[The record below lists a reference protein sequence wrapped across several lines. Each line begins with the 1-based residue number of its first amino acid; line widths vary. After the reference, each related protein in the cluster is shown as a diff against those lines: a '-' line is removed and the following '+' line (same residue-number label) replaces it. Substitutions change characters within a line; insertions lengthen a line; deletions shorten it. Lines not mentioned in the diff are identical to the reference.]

1 MNNEPKK
8 SRSESMRAHWQDPE
22 RRAKHTEALRLRRE
36 DPEYR
41 AKLSASL
48 KGHKVSSEARTKISA
63 ARTGKPLSDEHKAV
77 LSQRSQE
84 LWQDPEY
91 RTKVEQ
97 RLHDPDV
104 QAKLRVPN
112 VKKSITKK
120 AWWDSLDPDDKMQ
133 RIRKWVEAGGK
144 GASEKLKGRI
154 YLPSTIEK
162 MQNVQRNRWTPALRK
177 KHADIRHQWWQL
189 QPPETKLK
197 LNISREALGHRTGP
211 SNLEKRVARELER
224 LGISSEKEKL
234 VGTYRL
240 DFYLPDYH
248 LDLECDGEYW
258 HNQPRHI
265 ANDQR
270 RDKYL
275 TDLGYRVYRLSGKQ
289 ITTDVAT
296 AVQLAL
302 ANVSP

>member
-8 SRSESMRAHWQDPE
+8 SQSEITRERWQDPVK
-22 RRAKHTEALRLRRE
+22 RANMI
-36 DPEYR
+36 
-41 AKLSASL
+41 
-48 KGHKVSSEARTKISA
+48 KGMHRP
-63 ARTGKPLSDEHKAV
+63 RKPLSDEHKAV
-77 LSQRSQE
+77 LRERGQE

-112 VKKSITKK
+112 AKKSAAMK
-120 AWWDSLDPDDKMQ
+120 AMWDKLDPSERAK
-133 RIRKWVEAGGK
+133 RTRPWVEAGSK
-144 GASEKLKGRI
+144 SAKEKLKGRI
-154 YLPSTIEK
+154 FSSSTLARMSEGGLAK
-162 MQNVQRNRWTPALRK
+162 WTPPLRK
-177 KHADIRHQWWQL
+177 KCADIRRQWWQS
-189 QPPETKLK
+189 QPPETKLM
-197 LNISREALGHRTGP
+197 LNIPREALGRRTG
-211 SNLEKRVARELER
+211 SSKLEIRLAKELER
-224 LGISSEKEKL
+224 LGISFEKEKP

-275 TDLGYRVYRLSGKQ
+275 TDLGYRVYRLRGKQ
-289 ITTDVAT
+289 ITTDVAG

-302 ANVSP
+302 ASVSP